1 MSFSCTATVKNERGI
16 HARPSAL
23 IAKESMK
30 YVSEI
35 KIIFE
40 DRIANSKDVLQL
52 IMLELF
58 QGITVEIIASGP
70 DEKEAAEAIKT
81 LIETQFVFD

>member
-1 MSFSCTATVKNERGI
+1 MSYSCKATVLNQRGI

-23 IAKESMK
+23 IAREAMK
-30 YVSEI
+30 YASEV

-40 DRIANSKDVLQL
+40 DRTANAKDVLQL

-58 QGITVEIIASGP
+58 QGLTVDIIASGP
-70 DEKEAAEAIKT
+70 DEKEAAEAVKK
-81 LIETQFVFD
+81 LIETQFLFD

>member
-1 MSFSCTATVKNERGI
+1 MSYSCFATVKNERGI

-23 IAKESMK
+23 IAKEAMK

-40 DRIANSKDVLQL
+40 DRIANAKDVLQL

-58 QGITVEIIASGP
+58 HGVTVQIIADGP
-70 DEKEAAEAIKT
+70 DEKDAVDAIKN
-81 LIETQFVFD
+81 LIETKFIFD